1 MRQYKSWIAALIL
14 GSTLSTNA
22 QQKNME
28 NKTLNENIPEMI
40 ISLEKEA
47 LASTDPMAFV
57 ELSDTDV
64 IYFDPSLE
72 TKIEGLE
79 QLRTYYKGMQLPP
92 ADHFDMIRPIVQ
104 VTQNIAVLTFN
115 LDCYLSDKV
124 IKWNCTEVYR
134 QPRQPMEDHTNPL
147 VLRET
152 DRLRLK
158 HLPLS
163 EPKRFAKCI
172 I

>member
-1 MRQYKSWIAALIL
+1 MRQYKSWIAAPIL

-40 ISLEKEA
+40 ISLEN
-47 LASTDPMAFV
+47 PMAFV

-134 QPRQPMEDHTNPL
+134 RNP
-147 VLRET
+147 
-152 DRLRLK
+152 DNQWK
-158 HLPLS
+158 
-163 EPKRFAKCI
+163 I
-172 I
+172 IQTHWSYVKPID

>member
-1 MRQYKSWIAALIL
+1 
-14 GSTLSTNA
+14 
-22 QQKNME
+22 ME

-92 ADHFDMIRPIVQ
+92 ADHFDMIRPVVQ
-104 VTQNIAVLTFN
+104 VAQNIAVLTFN
-115 LDCYLSDKV
+115 LDSYLMELHRGLQ
-124 IKWNCTEVYR
+124 T

-152 DRLRLK
+152 ARLKLK

-163 EPKRFAKCI
+163 EPKRFVKCI

>member
-14 GSTLSTNA
+14 GSTLSANA

-92 ADHFDMIRPIVQ
+92 ADHFDMIRPVVQ
-104 VTQNIAVLTFN
+104 VAQNIAVLTFN
-115 LDCYLSDKV
+115 LDSYLSDK
-124 IKWNCTEVYR
+124 T

-152 DRLRLK
+152 ARLKLK

-163 EPKRFAKCI
+163 EPKRFVKCI

>member
-1 MRQYKSWIAALIL
+1 MGQYKSWIAALIL
-14 GSTLSTNA
+14 GSTLSANA

-92 ADHFDMIRPIVQ
+92 ADHFDMIRPVVQ
-104 VTQNIAVLTFN
+104 VAQNIAVLTFN
-115 LDCYLSDKV
+115 LDSYLSDKV

-134 QPRQPMEDHTNPL
+134 RNPDNQWKIIQTHWSY
-147 VLRET
+147 V
-152 DRLRLK
+152 K
-158 HLPLS
+158 PLD
-163 EPKRFAKCI
+163 
-172 I
+172 

>member
-79 QLRTYYKGMQLPP
+79 QLRTYYTIS
-92 ADHFDMIRPIVQ
+92 F
-104 VTQNIAVLTFN
+104 
-115 LDCYLSDKV
+115 
-124 IKWNCTEVYR
+124 
-134 QPRQPMEDHTNPL
+134 
-147 VLRET
+147 
-152 DRLRLK
+152 
-158 HLPLS
+158 
-163 EPKRFAKCI
+163 
-172 I
+172 

>member
-14 GSTLSTNA
+14 GSTLSANA

-92 ADHFDMIRPIVQ
+92 ADHFDMIRPVELHRGLQ
-104 VTQNIAVLTFN
+104 T
-115 LDCYLSDKV
+115 
-124 IKWNCTEVYR
+124 

-152 DRLRLK
+152 ARLKLK

-163 EPKRFAKCI
+163 EPKRFVKCI

>member
-1 MRQYKSWIAALIL
+1 MKLEQLRTYYKKYARCFDMIHLI
-14 GSTLSTNA
+14 
-22 QQKNME
+22 
-28 NKTLNENIPEMI
+28 
-40 ISLEKEA
+40 
-47 LASTDPMAFV
+47 
-57 ELSDTDV
+57 DTDV

-134 QPRQPMEDHTNPL
+134 RNP
-147 VLRET
+147 
-152 DRLRLK
+152 DNQWK
-158 HLPLS
+158 
-163 EPKRFAKCI
+163 I
-172 I
+172 IQTHWSYVKPID

>member
-14 GSTLSTNA
+14 GSTLSANA

-79 QLRTYYKGMQLPP
+79 QLRTYYATSSGGSFRHDPP
-92 ADHFDMIRPIVQ
+92 GRTSRAKHSGPH
-104 VTQNIAVLTFN
+104 L
-115 LDCYLSDKV
+115 
-124 IKWNCTEVYR
+124 
-134 QPRQPMEDHTNPL
+134 QP
-147 VLRET
+147 
-152 DRLRLK
+152 
-158 HLPLS
+158 
-163 EPKRFAKCI
+163 
-172 I
+172 

>member
-1 MRQYKSWIAALIL
+1 MRQYKSWIAAPIL

-72 TKIEGLE
+72 TKIEGSE

-115 LDCYLSDKV
+115 LDSYLSDKV

-134 QPRQPMEDHTNPL
+134 RNP
-147 VLRET
+147 
-152 DRLRLK
+152 DNQWK
-158 HLPLS
+158 
-163 EPKRFAKCI
+163 I
-172 I
+172 IQTHWSYVKPID

>member
-14 GSTLSTNA
+14 GSTLSANA

-40 ISLEKEA
+40 
-47 LASTDPMAFV
+47 
-57 ELSDTDV
+57 LS
-64 IYFDPSLE
+64 SLE

-92 ADHFDMIRPIVQ
+92 ADHFDMIRPVVQ

-115 LDCYLSDKV
+115 LDSYLSDKV

-134 QPRQPMEDHTNPL
+134 RNP
-147 VLRET
+147 
-152 DRLRLK
+152 DNQWK
-158 HLPLS
+158 
-163 EPKRFAKCI
+163 I
-172 I
+172 IQTHWSYVKPID

>member
-104 VTQNIAVLTFN
+104 VTQNIAVLLIRQGNKMELHRGLQT
-115 LDCYLSDKV
+115 
-124 IKWNCTEVYR
+124 
-134 QPRQPMEDHTNPL
+134 QPRQQMEDHTNPL

>member
-14 GSTLSTNA
+14 GSTLSANA

-92 ADHFDMIRPIVQ
+92 
-104 VTQNIAVLTFN
+104 QNIAVLTFN
-115 LDCYLSDKV
+115 LDSYLSDKV

-134 QPRQPMEDHTNPL
+134 RNPDNQWKIIQTHWSY
-147 VLRET
+147 V
-152 DRLRLK
+152 K
-158 HLPLS
+158 PLD
-163 EPKRFAKCI
+163 
-172 I
+172 

>member
-14 GSTLSTNA
+14 GSTLSANA

-28 NKTLNENIPEMI
+28 NKTLNENIPEII

-72 TKIEGLE
+72 TKIEGFGNNCALIIKACNF
-79 QLRTYYKGMQLPP
+79 LRRSFRHDPP
-92 ADHFDMIRPIVQ
+92 VVQ

-115 LDCYLSDKV
+115 LDSYLYDKV

-134 QPRQPMEDHTNPL
+134 RNPDNQWKIIQTHWSY
-147 VLRET
+147 V
-152 DRLRLK
+152 K
-158 HLPLS
+158 PLD
-163 EPKRFAKCI
+163 
-172 I
+172 

>member
-1 MRQYKSWIAALIL
+1 MKQYKSWIAAFAL
-14 GSTLSTNA
+14 GITLSANG
-22 QQKNME
+22 QQKNMT
-28 NKTLNENIPEMI
+28 NKASNENIPEMI

-64 IYFDPSLE
+64 IYFDPALE

-92 ADHFDMIRPIVQ
+92 DDHFDMIRPIVQ

-115 LDCYLSDKV
+115 LDSYLLSGKV

-134 QPRQPMEDHTNPL
+134 RNPENQWKIIQTHWSY
-147 VLRET
+147 V
-152 DRLRLK
+152 K
-158 HLPLS
+158 PLD
-163 EPKRFAKCI
+163 
-172 I
+172 

>member
-14 GSTLSTNA
+14 GSTLSANA

-57 ELSDTDV
+57 
-64 IYFDPSLE
+64 
-72 TKIEGLE
+72 
-79 QLRTYYKGMQLPP
+79 
-92 ADHFDMIRPIVQ
+92 IRPVVQ
-104 VTQNIAVLTFN
+104 VAQNIAVLTFN
-115 LDCYLSDKV
+115 LDSYLSDKV

-134 QPRQPMEDHTNPL
+134 RNPDNQWKIIQTHWSY
-147 VLRET
+147 V
-152 DRLRLK
+152 K
-158 HLPLS
+158 PLD
-163 EPKRFAKCI
+163 
-172 I
+172 

>member
-1 MRQYKSWIAALIL
+1 M
-14 GSTLSTNA
+14 
-22 QQKNME
+22 
-28 NKTLNENIPEMI
+28 
-40 ISLEKEA
+40 
-47 LASTDPMAFV
+47 
-57 ELSDTDV
+57 

-134 QPRQPMEDHTNPL
+134 RNP
-147 VLRET
+147 
-152 DRLRLK
+152 DNQWK
-158 HLPLS
+158 
-163 EPKRFAKCI
+163 I
-172 I
+172 IQTHWSYVKPID

>member
-14 GSTLSTNA
+14 GSTLSANA

-28 NKTLNENIPEMI
+28 NKTLNENIPEII

-79 QLRTYYKGMQLPP
+79 QLRTYYKGMKLP
-92 ADHFDMIRPIVQ
+92 PIVQ

-115 LDCYLSDKV
+115 LDSYLSDKV

-134 QPRQPMEDHTNPL
+134 RNPDNQWKIIQTHWSY
-147 VLRET
+147 V
-152 DRLRLK
+152 K
-158 HLPLS
+158 PLD
-163 EPKRFAKCI
+163 
-172 I
+172 

>member
-14 GSTLSTNA
+14 GSTLSANA
-22 QQKNME
+22 QQKN
-28 NKTLNENIPEMI
+28 TEMI

-92 ADHFDMIRPIVQ
+92 ADHFDMIRPVVQ
-104 VTQNIAVLTFN
+104 VAQNIAVLTFN
-115 LDCYLSDKV
+115 LDSYLSDKV

-134 QPRQPMEDHTNPL
+134 RNPDNQWKIIQTHWSY
-147 VLRET
+147 V
-152 DRLRLK
+152 K
-158 HLPLS
+158 PLD
-163 EPKRFAKCI
+163 
-172 I
+172 

>member
-1 MRQYKSWIAALIL
+1 
-14 GSTLSTNA
+14 
-22 QQKNME
+22 ME

-92 ADHFDMIRPIVQ
+92 GGPFFTIRPRLPKDP
-104 VTQNIAVLTFN
+104 QNIAVLTFN

-134 QPRQPMEDHTNPL
+134 RNP
-147 VLRET
+147 
-152 DRLRLK
+152 DNQWK
-158 HLPLS
+158 
-163 EPKRFAKCI
+163 I
-172 I
+172 IQTHWSYVKPID

>member
-1 MRQYKSWIAALIL
+1 MRQYKSWIAAPIL

-92 ADHFDMIRPIVQ
+92 AIVQ

-134 QPRQPMEDHTNPL
+134 RNP
-147 VLRET
+147 
-152 DRLRLK
+152 DNQWK
-158 HLPLS
+158 
-163 EPKRFAKCI
+163 I
-172 I
+172 IQTHWSYVKPID

>member
-92 ADHFDMIRPIVQ
+92 ADHFD
-104 VTQNIAVLTFN
+104 
-115 LDCYLSDKV
+115 

-134 QPRQPMEDHTNPL
+134 RNP
-147 VLRET
+147 
-152 DRLRLK
+152 DNQWK
-158 HLPLS
+158 
-163 EPKRFAKCI
+163 I
-172 I
+172 IQTHWSYVKPID

>member
-14 GSTLSTNA
+14 GSTLSANA

-79 QLRTYYKGMQLPP
+79 QLRTYYKLELHRGLQ
-92 ADHFDMIRPIVQ
+92 
-104 VTQNIAVLTFN
+104 T
-115 LDCYLSDKV
+115 
-124 IKWNCTEVYR
+124 

-152 DRLRLK
+152 ARLKLK

-163 EPKRFAKCI
+163 EPKRFVKCI

>member
-1 MRQYKSWIAALIL
+1 MRQYKSWIAAPIL

-28 NKTLNENIPEMI
+28 NKTLI

-134 QPRQPMEDHTNPL
+134 RNP
-147 VLRET
+147 
-152 DRLRLK
+152 DNQWK
-158 HLPLS
+158 
-163 EPKRFAKCI
+163 I
-172 I
+172 IQTHWSYVKPID

>member
-14 GSTLSTNA
+14 GSTLSANA

-72 TKIEGLE
+72 TKIEALE
-79 QLRTYYKGMQLPP
+79 QLRRCRRRQRQCAVYP
-92 ADHFDMIRPIVQ
+92 MIRPVVQ
-104 VTQNIAVLTFN
+104 VAQNIAVLTFN
-115 LDCYLSDKV
+115 LDSYLSDKV

-134 QPRQPMEDHTNPL
+134 RNPDNQWKIIQTHWSY
-147 VLRET
+147 V
-152 DRLRLK
+152 K
-158 HLPLS
+158 PLD
-163 EPKRFAKCI
+163 
-172 I
+172 

>member
-1 MRQYKSWIAALIL
+1 
-14 GSTLSTNA
+14 
-22 QQKNME
+22 
-28 NKTLNENIPEMI
+28 MI

-92 ADHFDMIRPIVQ
+92 GRSFRHDPPGRTSRAKHSG
-104 VTQNIAVLTFN
+104 THL
-115 LDCYLSDKV
+115 
-124 IKWNCTEVYR
+124 
-134 QPRQPMEDHTNPL
+134 QP
-147 VLRET
+147 
-152 DRLRLK
+152 
-158 HLPLS
+158 
-163 EPKRFAKCI
+163 
-172 I
+172 

>member
-14 GSTLSTNA
+14 GSTLSANA

-28 NKTLNENIPEMI
+28 NKTLNENIPEII

-79 QLRTYYKGMQLPP
+79 QLRTYYKGMKLPP
-92 ADHFDMIRPIVQ
+92 VVQ

-115 LDCYLSDKV
+115 LDSYLSDKV

-134 QPRQPMEDHTNPL
+134 RNPDNQWKIIQTHWSY
-147 VLRET
+147 V
-152 DRLRLK
+152 K
-158 HLPLS
+158 PLD
-163 EPKRFAKCI
+163 
-172 I
+172 

>member
-124 IKWNCTEVYR
+124 IKWNCTE
-134 QPRQPMEDHTNPL
+134 
-147 VLRET
+147 
-152 DRLRLK
+152 
-158 HLPLS
+158 
-163 EPKRFAKCI
+163 A
-172 I
+172 